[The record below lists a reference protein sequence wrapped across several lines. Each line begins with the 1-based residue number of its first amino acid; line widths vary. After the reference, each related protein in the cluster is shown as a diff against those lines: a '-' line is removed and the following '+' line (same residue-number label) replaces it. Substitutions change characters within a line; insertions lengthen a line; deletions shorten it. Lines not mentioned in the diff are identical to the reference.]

1 MANLEERLK
10 WWIFKETSRR
20 GNWKG
25 EEPWSAMTLAIDRRN
40 LLDKNGQKGLKGSG
54 CHFLELFSA
63 SVSRNHYRYLKVDP
77 QVPNFFLSSSAG
89 IFNIFSMGSK
99 TKPNKKK
106 TFKNLASSFLLLFIF
121 CLGIH
126 TCPDSMSWLW
136 HPGIFPRLDHLQCPS
151 HLLSSGVVESLTL
164 FILATTPAAG
174 LHLPCAS
181 PNSASAPPSCETDVH
196 WLALPLHSGRETVFD
211 RQRGSWTS
219 LASLKLPSIV
229 NALSAPYCKATVCP
243 FFWLLPKFKCR

>member
-77 QVPNFFLSSSAG
+77 QVPNFILSSSAG
-89 IFNIFSMGSK
+89 KFNIFSMGSK

-126 TCPDSMSWLW
+126 TVQIPCHDFGIQESSLDSIICNALLIFYHQVWLNPWRCLSWPPPQL
-136 HPGIFPRLDHLQCPS
+136 HAFTFPVPAPTQRQLHAAVRQMYTDWPF
-151 HLLSSGVVESLTL
+151 LSILGGKQSLTDKEVH
-164 FILATTPAAG
+164 G
-174 LHLPCAS
+174 LPCIIQVTL
-181 PNSASAPPSCETDVH
+181 NCKC
-196 WLALPLHSGRETVFD
+196 
-211 RQRGSWTS
+211 S
-219 LASLKLPSIV
+219 LCSLL
-229 NALSAPYCKATVCP
+229 
-243 FFWLLPKFKCR
+243 